1 MNELNQSHDRFFVD
15 TFSRKEV
22 AVDFLEH
29 YLPPEISGLLDL
41 STLEISKDSFIDEA
55 LGKFFSDILY
65 SLKLKDGKSAY
76 IYLLFEHK
84 SHPEPLISFQLL
96 GYMLRIW
103 QLARKQNQNFCPV
116 FSVVFYHGTEKWKVG
131 LDFKDLFRVPSEL
144 EPYLPN
150 FRYWLC
156 DLSRYSDAEIKG
168 QVILQVT
175 LLIFKNVFSD
185 TFPERLPEIISLLK
199 QMESIKPG
207 LAYVESLFRYIAATG
222 RNMTE
227 ENLREAISIAIPE
240 GGMIMSTLA
249 QKWYDEGKTKGF
261 DEGKTKG
268 IDEGKLLGIDE
279 GKRLGILQGLY
290 DYIELA
296 LEFRFGV
303 EGLREF
309 PNILKI
315 KDIDVLRAIKN
326 GVKMVKN
333 LDELHQIYQ

>member
-1 MNELNQSHDRFFVD
+1 MNELNQSHDRFFFD

-29 YLPPEISGLLDL
+29 YLPPEISGLFDL
-41 STLEISKDSFIDEA
+41 STLEISKDSFIDET

-65 SLKLKDGKSAY
+65 HLKLKDGKSSY

-103 QLARKQNQNFCPV
+103 QLARKQNQSFCPV

-131 LDFKDLFRVPSEL
+131 LDFKDLFIVPKKL

-168 QVILQVT
+168 QVMLRVT
-175 LLIFKNVFSD
+175 LLIYKNIFSD

-199 QMESIKPG
+199 EMIRGKTG
-207 LAYVESLFRYIAATG
+207 LAYVESLFRYIASAG
-222 RNMTE
+222 RNVTE
-227 ENLREAISIAIPE
+227 ENFKQTISTAIPE
-240 GGMIMSTLA
+240 GGIIMSTLA
-249 QKWYDEGKTKGF
+249 QKWYDEGKTKG
-261 DEGKTKG
+261 
-268 IDEGKLLGIDE
+268 IDEGKKLGIDE
-279 GKRLGILQGLY
+279 GKKLGILQGLY

-309 PNILKI
+309 SNILKI

-326 GVKMVKN
+326 GVKMVKTP
-333 LDELHQIYQ
+333 DELHQIYR

>member
-1 MNELNQSHDRFFVD
+1 MNELNQAHDRFFID

-22 AVDFLEH
+22 AVDFLQC
-29 YLPPEISGLLDL
+29 YLPGEISSLFNF
-41 STLEISKDSFIDEA
+41 STLEISKDSFIDES

-65 SLKLKDGKSAY
+65 SIELNNNQKAY
-76 IYLLFEHK
+76 VYILFEHK
-84 SHPEPLISFQLL
+84 SHPEPLVAFQLL

-103 QLARKQNQNFCPV
+103 QLAQKQNKSLRPIFP
-116 FSVVFYHGTEKWKVG
+116 VVFYHGVEKWKVG
-131 LDFKDLFRVPSEL
+131 MDFKNLFLLPQEL

-168 QVILQVT
+168 QMMLQVT
-175 LLIFKNVFSD
+175 LLIYKNIFSN
-185 TFPERLPEIISLLK
+185 TFPERLPEIIALLK
-199 QMESIKPG
+199 EMLDGKTG
-207 LAYVESLFRYIAATG
+207 LAYMESLFRYIAAAG
-222 RNMTE
+222 RNVTE
-227 ENLREAISIAIPE
+227 ENFKQAITTAIPE

-249 QKWYDEGKTKGF
+249 QKWYDEGKLQGY
-261 DEGKTKG
+261 
-268 IDEGKLLGIDE
+268 DEGKLKGYDE
-279 GKRLGILQGLY
+279 GKKIGINEGILQGLY

-303 EGLREF
+303 EGIREV

-315 KDIDVLRAIKN
+315 KDIDLLRAVKN

-333 LDELHQIYQ
+333 LDELRQIYR